1 MRYDLFEVED
11 GVGFFLRIIFD
22 LFEVHNDDSEG
33 VILYQR
39 DLTTSG
45 STVMTLKGS
54 YPIHIHDK
62 ITLHRP
68 HRGRIFPLQI
78 YH

>member
-1 MRYDLFEVED
+1 MRYDLFEVEE
-11 GVGFFLRIIFD
+11 GVGFLARIIYDPFGVD
-22 LFEVHNDDSEG
+22 RDDPER
-33 VILYQR
+33 VISYQR
-39 DLTTSG
+39 DMTYSR

-54 YPIHIHDK
+54 HPIHLHDK

-68 HRGRIFPLQI
+68 QRGRIFPLQI